1 MTTDLDKQPR
11 STQSQMQERRQH
23 VLAELTEG
31 EKSIKEMFDGTPWTY
46 AQAMITLRKMLADH
60 EIVQVGKNGRE
71 VLFALAS
78 SNPHVLPPVSIA
90 KIIDHLQRGQNE
102 LHVVS
107 MSFVESDG
115 LVMDLK
121 FPDGEVVSAHLVA

>member
-1 MTTDLDKQPR
+1 MSTLLDRQPR
-11 STQSQMQERRQH
+11 STNNQMQHRRTH
-23 VLAELTEG
+23 VLAQLADG
-31 EKSIKEMFDGTPWTY
+31 EKSIKEMFDDTEWTY

-71 VLFALAS
+71 VIFGLAS
-78 SNPHVLPPVSIA
+78 NHADTLPPVSIA

-102 LHVVS
+102 LHVVG
-107 MSFVESDG
+107 MTFVESDG

-121 FPDGEVVSAHLVA
+121 LPDGEVVSAHLVS